1 MKFVLDVAGGIAMS
15 RLLSAVQFI
24 PRIVLVI
31 LMIIML
37 VDMMLGV
44 FFRYIVGQAL
54 FWSEEV
60 GTLCLIW
67 ITFIGGAMGITRGTH
82 FSVHLLLDALR
93 PRQQQMLRTAIALLI
108 MVFGLV
114 VGTYGYDL
122 IISNSTSETPG
133 LGLNLGVQYASA
145 FVGGVMIVIYAL
157 TLAVEAL
164 RGSEARQ
171 G

>member
-1 MKFVLDVAGGIAMS
+1 VVRAFTFLN
-15 RLLSAVQFI
+15 LI

-44 FFRYIVGQAL
+44 FFRYVVGQAL
-54 FWSEEV
+54 PWSEEV

-67 ITFIGGAMGITRGTH
+67 LTFIGGAIGITRSSH
-82 FSVHLLLDALR
+82 FAMHLFLDSLR
-93 PRQQQMLRTAIALLI
+93 PSQRRMLRTAIALLI

-114 VGTYGYDL
+114 LAPYGL
-122 IISNSTSETPG
+122 ELTIRNSTSITPG

-145 FVGGVMIVIYAL
+145 FVGGVLIVCYAAA
-157 TLAVEAL
+157 LAIQAI
-164 RGSEARQ
+164 RGRDVHPW
-171 G
+171 

>member
-1 MKFVLDVAGGIAMS
+1 MRIISLIG
-15 RLLSAVQFI
+15 LI

-44 FFRYIVGQAL
+44 FFRYVVGQAL

-67 ITFIGGAMGITRGTH
+67 LTFVGSAIGVTRDSH
-82 FSVHLLLDALR
+82 FAINMLLEHLR
-93 PRQQQMLRTAIALLI
+93 PRNQRILRMIIALLI
-108 MVFGLV
+108 MLFGFVLAP
-114 VGTYGYDL
+114 YGLDL
-122 IISNSTSETPG
+122 TIRNSTSITPG
-133 LGLNLGVQYASA
+133 LGINLSCQYASA
-145 FVGGVMIVIYAL
+145 FVGGVMIVCYAL
-157 TLAVEAL
+157 VLVVEIV
-164 RGSEARQ
+164 RGKDAHQ